1 MINLYSANP
10 FHTGQLSFWCG
21 YNGWRRT
28 TRVLF
33 STGSGWKWSSL
44 QWTPFAN
51 VLLICCWLRLSGA
64 GLERSVKRCINTY
77 TWWLQRLFLFSWRNY
92 LFWRE
97 LKEASRAIVVATVV
111 QRENQ
116 RKCRSQ
122 FESIWLWDIVPNR
135 SQVHFSL
142 WYVELPSHGPLVPLK
157 ISQNAKSSPTQPPW
171 THSMVVLP
179 TLQTIVIVLQ

>member
-1 MINLYSANP
+1 MASY
-10 FHTGQLSFWCG
+10 H
-21 YNGWRRT
+21 
-28 TRVLF
+28 
-33 STGSGWKWSSL
+33 STGFGWKLSSL
-44 QWTPFAN
+44 QSRPFAHL
-51 VLLICCWLRLSGA
+51 LLICCWQRLSGA
-64 GLERSVKRCINTY
+64 GLVRSVKRCINTY
-77 TWWLQRLFLFSWRNY
+77 TWRCVITETDSFYLADY

-97 LKEASRAIVVATVV
+97 LKEASGPIVVATVV

-157 ISQNAKSSPTQPPW
+157 ISQNAKSSPTQPPR
-171 THSMVVLP
+171 TNSMVVLP